1 MSRYDKFDDETRCW
15 LQEAVGLARLS
26 RASELRPEH
35 LLSALSKLGKR
46 ESIKRLFS
54 HNLATLDLTA
64 VQKIGEAAGE
74 ADEVSAPAPDA
85 KLPPSDALR
94 GLFDLAESLAA
105 SEKVRPLHLLKALSQ
120 ARPEITASI
129 FRRAAAPI
137 FRKQPAATPAKPL
150 DMWEEP
156 PAEPSPPPS
165 THAPAAGAA
174 VSLRWLPQLGREIR
188 PLADAHPVI
197 GRDREIDA
205 VIATLLKYYKPNPML
220 VGEAGVGK
228 TAIVEGLAA
237 RIRDGNVPE
246 QLHGMRIFELRLSE
260 LIAGVSLQG
269 AFEERLRDILSEA
282 EAAPDVILF
291 IDEIHTLMQQGR
303 PTNPADVFKP
313 ALARGKLRCIGATT
327 TAEYHQHLAPDEA
340 ISRRFQTV
348 HVAEPDKETTEIILR
363 GVAPTLAAHHRL
375 AIEDVLIAKS
385 VKLADELLVL
395 RNFPDKAIDLLDQA
409 CAAAKAAGK
418 SRLETA
424 DLHAT
429 AETMAGIAGKV
440 PLEER
445 LRNLKTDL
453 AREVYGQGDA
463 VRRINNAIQLTKRRL
478 DLRPWR
484 PDGVFL
490 FTGPSGTGKTALA
503 RALAKCLAGGEQH
516 LSVLDMGE
524 FHDSFT
530 LARLVGSPP
539 GYVGYREESLLA
551 RAANRHPFGV
561 LLLDEF
567 DKAHPDVHRFFL
579 GLFDTGSF
587 TDAGGR
593 TVSLANMTL
602 IATANLV
609 PAVSRRVGFTGFDVS
624 EGDEGDGGED
634 SELLIQAL
642 ERVFRPELIARFDE
656 IVSFAPVQRETARR
670 ILREHILASAN
681 KRRAEDD
688 HPLVELSPEDEERIL
703 KAGYSLEFG
712 VRNLQREF
720 ERFLV
725 SHGT

>member
-35 LLSALSKLGKR
+35 LLSALSELGKR

-74 ADEVSAPAPDA
+74 ADEVSVPAADA

-129 FRRAAAPI
+129 FNSNNATAP
-137 FRKQPAATPAKPL
+137 KPL
-150 DMWEEP
+150 QEWEDP
-156 PAEPSPPPS
+156 PTVPAPPPGALPPS
-165 THAPAAGAA
+165 AAGAA

-188 PLADAHPVI
+188 PLADAHPII

-291 IDEIHTLMQQGR
+291 VDEIHTLMQQGR

-348 HVAEPDKETTEIILR
+348 HVAEPDEETTEIILR

-375 AIEDVLIAKS
+375 AIEDALIAKS

-395 RNFPDKAIDLLDQA
+395 RNFPDKALDLLDQA

-445 LRNLKTDL
+445 LRNLETDL
-453 AREVYGQGDA
+453 AREVYGQEDA

-524 FHDSFT
+524 FHDSST

-609 PAVSRRVGFTGFDVS
+609 PAVSRRVGFTGFDLR
-624 EGDEGDGGED
+624 EGDEGVGGED
-634 SELLIQAL
+634 PEVLIQAL

-670 ILREHILASAN
+670 ILRENILAAAN
-681 KRRAEDD
+681 ERRAENDQ
-688 HPLVELSPEDEERIL
+688 PLVELSLDDEERIL
-703 KAGYSLEFG
+703 KAGHSLEFG
-712 VRNLQREF
+712 VRHLQREF

-725 SHGT
+725 AHGT

>member
-46 ESIKRLFS
+46 EPIKRLFS
-54 HNLATLDLTA
+54 HNLAILDLTA

-129 FRRAAAPI
+129 FTSNNATAP
-137 FRKQPAATPAKPL
+137 KPL
-150 DMWEEP
+150 PEWEDP
-156 PAEPSPPPS
+156 PTVPAPPTVAPSPS
-165 THAPAAGAA
+165 GAGAA

-246 QLHGMRIFELRLSE
+246 QLQGMRIFELRLSE

-327 TAEYHQHLAPDEA
+327 TAE
-340 ISRRFQTV
+340 
-348 HVAEPDKETTEIILR
+348 
-363 GVAPTLAAHHRL
+363 
-375 AIEDVLIAKS
+375 
-385 VKLADELLVL
+385 
-395 RNFPDKAIDLLDQA
+395 
-409 CAAAKAAGK
+409 
-418 SRLETA
+418 
-424 DLHAT
+424 
-429 AETMAGIAGKV
+429 
-440 PLEER
+440 
-445 LRNLKTDL
+445 
-453 AREVYGQGDA
+453 
-463 VRRINNAIQLTKRRL
+463 
-478 DLRPWR
+478 
-484 PDGVFL
+484 
-490 FTGPSGTGKTALA
+490 
-503 RALAKCLAGGEQH
+503 
-516 LSVLDMGE
+516 
-524 FHDSFT
+524 
-530 LARLVGSPP
+530 
-539 GYVGYREESLLA
+539 
-551 RAANRHPFGV
+551 
-561 LLLDEF
+561 
-567 DKAHPDVHRFFL
+567 
-579 GLFDTGSF
+579 
-587 TDAGGR
+587 
-593 TVSLANMTL
+593 
-602 IATANLV
+602 
-609 PAVSRRVGFTGFDVS
+609 
-624 EGDEGDGGED
+624 
-634 SELLIQAL
+634 
-642 ERVFRPELIARFDE
+642 
-656 IVSFAPVQRETARR
+656 
-670 ILREHILASAN
+670 
-681 KRRAEDD
+681 
-688 HPLVELSPEDEERIL
+688 
-703 KAGYSLEFG
+703 
-712 VRNLQREF
+712 
-720 ERFLV
+720 
-725 SHGT
+725 